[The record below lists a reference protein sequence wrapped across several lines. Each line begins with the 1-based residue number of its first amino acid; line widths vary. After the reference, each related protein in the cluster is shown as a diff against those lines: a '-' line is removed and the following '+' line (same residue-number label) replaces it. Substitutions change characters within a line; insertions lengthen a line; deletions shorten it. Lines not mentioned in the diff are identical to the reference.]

1 MFVNLMERIN
11 DDIKLLEKNKEV
23 NEKELE
29 RKYKLKEFYI
39 KTNKKVKGF

>member
-1 MFVNLMERIN
+1 MFVNLIERIN

-29 RKYKLKEFYI
+29 RKYKLRDFYI

>member
-1 MFVNLMERIN
+1 MFVNLIERIN

-29 RKYKLKEFYI
+29 RKYK
-39 KTNKKVKGF
+39 KVKGF

>member
-1 MFVNLMERIN
+1 MERIN

-29 RKYKLKEFYI
+29 RIYKLREFYI
-39 KTNKKVKGF
+39 KTNLKVKGF

>member
-11 DDIKLLEKNKEV
+11 EDIKLLEKNKEV

-29 RKYKLKEFYI
+29 RKYKLRDFYI

>member
-11 DDIKLLEKNKEV
+11 EDIKLLEKNKEV

-29 RKYKLKEFYI
+29 RKYK
-39 KTNKKVKGF
+39 N

>member
-11 DDIKLLEKNKEV
+11 NDIELLEKNKEN

-29 RKYKLKEFYI
+29 RKYKLREFYI
-39 KTNKKVKGF
+39 KTNKKIKGY

>member
-1 MFVNLMERIN
+1 MFVNLIERIN

-39 KTNKKVKGF
+39 NTNKKVKGF

>member
-1 MFVNLMERIN
+1 MFINLIERIN
-11 DDIKLLEKNKEV
+11 EDIKLLEKNKEV

-29 RKYKLKEFYI
+29 RKYKLREFYI

>member
-11 DDIKLLEKNKEV
+11 EDIELLEKNKEI

-29 RKYKLKEFYI
+29 RKYKLREFYI
-39 KTNKKVKGF
+39 KTNKKIKGF

>member
-11 DDIKLLEKNKEV
+11 EDIELLEKNKEINV
-23 NEKELE
+23 KELE
-29 RKYKLKEFYI
+29 RKYKLREFYI